1 MSDEKMKAAK
11 MRDLSRHEL
20 EIALKETKEELWNL
34 EFRRIT
40 QEPENPLRLRA
51 LRRQVARIETL
62 LNEDAKGI
70 HKLAAAHS
78 GSASAPA
85 KSGA

>member
-1 MSDEKMKAAK
+1 MPDDKMKPVK
-11 MRDLSRHEL
+11 LRDMSRAEL
-20 EIALKETKEELWNL
+20 ETALKETKEELWNL

-51 LRRQVARIETL
+51 LRRHVARLETL

-70 HKLAAAHS
+70 RKLAAHG

-85 KSGA
+85 KSGV

>member
-1 MSDEKMKAAK
+1 MPDDKMKAVK
-11 MRDLSRHEL
+11 LRDMSRDEL

-51 LRRQVARIETL
+51 LRRHVARLETL

-70 HKLAAAHS
+70 RKLAAAHGGS
-78 GSASAPA
+78 GHAPA
-85 KSGA
+85 KSGV